1 MENQQKKPAMV
12 EISQDYKKLEK
23 EVYDYAYFLQCSPE
37 VSSKTWEPHH
47 FRLMEKYMNDDM
59 EHVLRDISSQRFT
72 VEEKCEKMKEFVE
85 ASFRKFKRKDDELV
99 LVVQDKTDAILTF
112 VEKMRMWVANYEI
125 KRDFLGGLRKEF
137 VADSTELS
145 ELIDHL

>member
-1 MENQQKKPAMV
+1 MENQQKKPVMA

-23 EVYDYAYFLQCSPE
+23 DVYDYAYFLQCSPE
-37 VSSKTWEPHH
+37 LSSKTWEPHP

-59 EHVLRDISSQRFT
+59 EHVLHDISSQRFT